1 MLNAGVLLKMSRN
14 TASFAYGFPQSAF
27 KLKHYQLNS
36 TQSIEYLRN
45 TIAMGKATVNMQPK
59 RHPLCGEAWDHA
71 KLNKKPFHLE
81 LKFFQQQ
88 HPFRLLIINNLIIIS
103 LKAKTAKFGSICG

>member
-1 MLNAGVLLKMSRN
+1 MSTNEVTSKHFNRCLNIKKESLPGILMLNAGVLLKMSRN

-59 RHPLCGEAWDHA
+59 RHLLCGEA
-71 KLNKKPFHLE
+71 
-81 LKFFQQQ
+81 
-88 HPFRLLIINNLIIIS
+88 
-103 LKAKTAKFGSICG
+103 